1 MVRISYRS
9 TLLAALLGSGAFG
22 APALAQTT
30 AAEDEA
36 ADTTG
41 GIQEIVV
48 TARKT
53 EENLQTT
60 PVAVSAL
67 TATDLE
73 KQQIVSVA
81 QLQTTTPNFNVSSA
95 VAQPGSATLFIRGQ
109 GSSDGLV
116 AIDQAV
122 GAYLNGVY
130 LARSTGGNF
139 DMIDVQRVE
148 VLRGPQG
155 TLFGRNTTGGAVNI
169 ITNEP
174 TGEFGGSVR
183 ADYGNYDS
191 VLLRGVLNLPIDGDE
206 FGVRLAYQ
214 HRQHDGYGRNLV
226 AGNPLNDANSE

>member
-1 MVRISYRS
+1 MRISRQLAYTTS
-9 TLLAALLGSGAFG
+9 LLASL
-22 APALAQTT
+22 ALAAPVCAQTAVPED
-30 AAEDEA
+30 AATDHS
-36 ADTTG
+36 G
-41 GIQEIVV
+41 GIQEIIV

-67 TATDLE
+67 TGADLE

-139 DMIDVQRVE
+139 D
-148 VLRGPQG
+148 
-155 TLFGRNTTGGAVNI
+155 
-169 ITNEP
+169 
-174 TGEFGGSVR
+174 
-183 ADYGNYDS
+183 
-191 VLLRGVLNLPIDGDE
+191 
-206 FGVRLAYQ
+206 
-214 HRQHDGYGRNLV
+214 
-226 AGNPLNDANSE
+226 